1 MNSDRLNRNVC
12 LSDRLNRNVCLY
24 VCVHVYIHTYIYIQK
39 RAKTHDGLLLNQ
51 REQKHFSNP
60 DLE

>member
-12 LSDRLNRNVCLY
+12 LC